1 TAQTRSSQA
10 QDGVKRVL
18 LIGAGHAHAV
28 VLRSLAENAL
38 YGARITLVAP
48 YPRQIYSAMLPGVI
62 AGHYAQREAI
72 IDVARLAE
80 RACVEFVRGAVEEFD
95 AARRSVTLRDGKQIG
110 FDLASLNG
118 GSRVDSAV
126 PGSTHHA
133 LAGKPFGPLV
143 GSRQNVTR
151 IAIA

>member
-1 TAQTRSSQA
+1 
-10 QDGVKRVL
+10 VKRIL

-28 VLRSLAENAL
+28 VLRSLAENPL

-80 RACVEFVRGAVEEFD
+80 RAAAAGVHVAI
-95 AARRSVTLRDGKQIG
+95 AAREGRDAGVELQIL
-110 FDLASLNG
+110 DL
-118 GSRVDSAV
+118 D
-126 PGSTHHA
+126 PGHG
-133 LAGKPFGPLV
+133 AGNPPG
-143 GSRQNVTR
+143 
-151 IAIA
+151 